1 MPQLLGGRTLFHFA
15 AKDTLVDYLRRPF
28 VAKGDTILF
37 AEVHLCPRGSDKITT
52 RDGREILKK

>member
-1 MPQLLGGRTLFHFA
+1 MFHFA